1 MHVRLHAAWLARR
14 VLGGV
19 WRRVLPEESRL
30 RRAWTAY
37 PPELLDRYL
46 VMGYQNPRINVQSA
60 LLRDA
65 IVARLFGPGLEAV
78 MDEEIA
84 VAIELNDTLREE
96 AARRGVRM
104 GSYLNPWR
112 QSRVLEVDR
121 AIADRE
127 HRFEDRWRGLLANRH
142 APPLRVLE
150 LACGSANDYRS
161 WAAFGLAP
169 HVAYTG
175 LDITPANIEN
185 ARTRFPEVDFVVGS
199 VLDLPFED
207 RSYDLVVASD
217 IFEHLSIEGVER
229 ALGEA
234 VRVTRDGLVLTF
246 FNMGEG
252 ADHAQHPTRLYQ
264 WNRLSRPR
272 IEARLRAAFPSVEVV
287 RIHRWLTR
295 RYGFDRTFNRHA
307 YTIVAARAPLL
318 EWTRASRQLAGAINP
333 GRDGSGHRSSPP

>member
-1 MHVRLHAAWLARR
+1 MPRGSRDGR
-14 VLGGV
+14 SGSV
-19 WRRVLPEESRL
+19 WRRVLPEELRL
-30 RRAWTAY
+30 RQAWTSY
-37 PPELLDRYL
+37 PPELLERYL
-46 VMGYQNPRINVQSA
+46 VMGYQNPRANVQSA

-84 VAIELNDTLREE
+84 FANELNDTLREE

-112 QSRVLEVDR
+112 QARVLEVDR
-121 AIADRE
+121 VIADRE
-127 HRFEDRWRGLLANRH
+127 HRFEDRWRELLAPRR
-142 APPLRVLE
+142 AVPLRVLE

-169 HVAYTG
+169 HLAYTG
-175 LDITPANIEN
+175 LDITPANVAN
-185 ARTRFPEVDFVVGS
+185 ARARFPDVDFVVGS

-207 RSYDLVVASD
+207 RSFDLVVASD
-217 IFEHLSIEGVER
+217 IFEHLSVEGVER
-229 ALGEA
+229 ALEEA

-252 ADHAQHPTRLYQ
+252 LDHEEHPARLYQ

-272 IEARLRAAFPSVEVV
+272 IEARLREAFPSVEVV
-287 RIHRWLTR
+287 RVHRWLKR

-307 YTIVAARAPLL
+307 YTIVAAKEPLL
-318 EWTRASRQLAGAINP
+318 AWTRAATEGRGAVTP
-333 GRDGSGHRSSPP
+333 VPVASGHRSSPP